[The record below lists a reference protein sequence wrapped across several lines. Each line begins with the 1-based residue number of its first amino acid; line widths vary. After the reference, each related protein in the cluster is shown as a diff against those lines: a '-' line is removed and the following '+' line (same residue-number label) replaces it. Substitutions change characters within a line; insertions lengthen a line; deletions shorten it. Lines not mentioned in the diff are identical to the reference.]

1 MNIKDEFNQINLEL
15 TENKNDIC
23 NKINEKISQ
32 TQNQIENKLKKEN
45 IVVKVK
51 LNIIPIINKF
61 YQKLI
66 NINNFVEKNLLFNIN
81 IECITI

>member
-1 MNIKDEFNQINLEL
+1 MGLKSPFCVRREIMNIKDEFNQINLEL

-51 LNIIPIINKF
+51 LNIIPKINK
-61 YQKLI
+61 YHILQ
-66 NINNFVEKNLLFNIN
+66 
-81 IECITI
+81 

>member
-51 LNIIPIINKF
+51 LNI
-61 YQKLI
+61 
-66 NINNFVEKNLLFNIN
+66 NIFLCFAFIHDNENVFGKNL
-81 IECITI
+81 